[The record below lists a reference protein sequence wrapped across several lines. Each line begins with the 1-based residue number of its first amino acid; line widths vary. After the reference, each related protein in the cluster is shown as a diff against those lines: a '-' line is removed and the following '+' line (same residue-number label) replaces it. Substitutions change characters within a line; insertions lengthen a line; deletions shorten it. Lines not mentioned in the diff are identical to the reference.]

1 MGFEH
6 VNINPSRFLTSYL
19 YLENWNKIFTSES
32 DSSYVPT
39 VRRTAPG
46 PNLSKTLGLFL
57 SSCGA
62 LTLSTVTF
70 RLLLLIFR
78 LHAVRHVVGVVKL
91 TCYIICKISFALFQY
106 AKFSCRSLQSL
117 YSTCQ
122 GRSLCWRLTLFVSIR
137 ICSCIYTEL
146 CLGPQQGFDIIG
158 R

>member
-1 MGFEH
+1 LVVFEH

-91 TCYIICKISFALFQY
+91 TCCIICKISFALFQ
-106 AKFSCRSLQSL
+106 SHMQSSVVVPCSL
-117 YSTCQ
+117 
-122 GRSLCWRLTLFVSIR
+122 SILLVR
-137 ICSCIYTEL
+137 GDHCVA
-146 CLGPQQGFDIIG
+146 D
-158 R
+158 